1 MEIKEKAWKRW
12 KSKNKIESVKSMKTK
27 EKAWARWRCNKVIK
41 EKVIVIIKKEKQQQN
56 NGKSNKKQQL
66 DGRGY
71 KRMQSK
77 SLESKR
83 YSESIVS
90 GRLHQNSDLEV
101 KKCGKTC
108 KRGPAW
114 SCDVNNT

>member
-1 MEIKEKAWKRW
+1 MFLPHLTIFENYNE
-12 KSKNKIESVKSMKTK
+12 KSK
-27 EKAWARWRCNKVIK
+27 
-41 EKVIVIIKKEKQQQN
+41 
-56 NGKSNKKQQL
+56 KKQQL

-71 KRMQSK
+71 KRICSK
-77 SLESKR
+77 RLESKG

-101 KKCGKTC
+101 RKCGKTC

-114 SCDVNNT
+114 SCDISNTLDVSCVISLHTPIILIHINMNSLKLE